1 MGIEIERKFL
11 LVNNDWKHGAG
22 GILYRQGY
30 LSSIKERT
38 VRIRIIEQNAYL
50 TIKGVNDGIRRVE
63 FEYEI
68 PLADA
73 EFMLAKLCEQD
84 IIEKY
89 RYRISYEGLIWE
101 IDEFLGANKGLVVAE
116 VELASEEQTIILPPW
131 VGREVSGDYR
141 YFNSA
146 LSKHPF
152 TQW

>member
-1 MGIEIERKFL
+1 MGIEIERKYL
-11 LVNNDWKHGAG
+11 LVNNDWREGAS

-30 LSSIKERT
+30 LSSTKERT
-38 VRIRIIEQNAYL
+38 VRIRIIENNAYL

-68 PLADA
+68 PLNDA
-73 EFMLAKLCEQD
+73 EFMLDKLCEQL

-89 RYRISYEGLIWE
+89 RYRISYKGLIWE
-101 IDEFLGANKGLVVAE
+101 IDEFLGANKGLVLAE
-116 VELASEEQTIILPPW
+116 VELASEEQTVFLPPW

-146 LSKHPF
+146 LSQHPF
-152 TQW
+152 TCW